1 MISKIILKEQRVL
14 TLNNDERLIRTAWAQ
29 VAKGFPQTVGK
40 LHLTNQRIIL
50 VPNQI
55 LSIFFGKRVEISL
68 ADVEEIKHL
77 GHFEG
82 GTLAGGA
89 GQKIF
94 IKLNNSDM
102 YTFAFLFENVLEL
115 FMSCQEQ
122 ISNNVSTEIN

>member
-1 MISKIILKEQRVL
+1 MEQRVI
-14 TLNNDERLIRTAWAQ
+14 NFKNDERLIRTAWAQ
-29 VAKGFPQTVGK
+29 LAKGFPQTVGK
-40 LHLTNQRIIL
+40 LYLTNQRIIL

-122 ISNNVSTEIN
+122 ISNNVSKEIN